1 MKKSGLIPLFFLAVF
16 VLVFIS
22 ACGLKKEAEPQEP
35 NVIIITATPAAEV
48 ETVVTEP
55 PVIPTEPVVVV
66 TDAPVEPTATL
77 PADTPTETATT
88 IEDTTQDVKFFRDE
102 FDDGLDNYSHFMFN
116 WKNEF
121 RIHKNNKE
129 LEKAAGVELDNG
141 RVKFNMKAYDLGYY
155 FVYESQTYEDVK
167 VSMEVENLGYNAS
180 SAALFCRY
188 DEDMGWYQL
197 TVDFQGLWALWYYD
211 AMIEKG
217 FNYLTNGGAAQF
229 DYGKGKNTFTLVCDE
244 NQISVYVNDVLS
256 QTFED
261 ENLTSGK
268 VGFGARTDNTYTVM
282 NVPWFEISEP

>member
-102 FDDGLDNYSHFMFN
+102 FDDGLDNYDRFIFKVDDYRIYRN
-116 WKNEF
+116 NE
-121 RIHKNNKE
+121 E
-129 LEKAAGVELDNG
+129 LEKKSGFKLEDG
-141 RVKFNMKAYDLGYY
+141 TIQFNIKDYWLYYYLIYQPQEYD
-155 FVYESQTYEDVK
+155 DVK
-167 VSMEVENLGYNAS
+167 VSVEVENLGYSAS
-180 SAALFCRY
+180 IASLICRY
-188 DEDMGWYQL
+188 DEDRGWYQVMIDASGRWVL
-197 TVDFQGLWALWYYD
+197 YYYD
-211 AMIEKG
+211 GMNKK
-217 FNYLTNGGAAQF
+217 FNRLTNGGAEVF
-229 DYGKGKNTFTLVCDE
+229 NYGKDTNRYTFVCQGKELSFY
-244 NQISVYVNDVLS
+244 INDVLS
-256 QTFED
+256 QTYEHKD
-261 ENLTSGK
+261 LKKGK
-268 VGFGARTDNTYTVM
+268 VGFSIQSPDTYTVM